1 MTHITNIDFY
11 FSISIRFFLESS
23 KLTLTITLV
32 NIKPL
37 GSTHFYSCELLW
49 PHGVGIGKE
58 ALQPGAGL
66 WRRLPQVPRSPTSV
80 LNINYPEHPPTTLN
94 IPTGFTI
101 PKESEGSWFPGM
113 RAFYDTPL
121 PREEGLNSIPG
132 TGGHEKTLPC
142 QTPKTSTNTSPPHT
156 YSFSCF
162 NPPSTLGLSYVN
174 LCLDKFSFSSSC
186 LLHQR
191 LWHTLSLYPL
201 YTSHQSQAHRRWWV
215 NICWAEFCLKVYL
228 FPLGTWLIVTWSS

>member
-1 MTHITNIDFY
+1 MDLLPCVTHSPRELQQWCVLLFYFEPVTHITNIDFY

-66 WRRLPQVPRSPTSV
+66 RRRLLRVPRSPTS
-80 LNINYPEHPPTTLN
+80 LPHPPATLN
-94 IPTGFTI
+94 TPTRFTF
-101 PKESEGSWFPGM
+101 PKESGESWFPGI
-113 RAFYDTPL
+113 RAFHDTPL
-121 PREEGLNSIPG
+121 PREEGLNSIPS

-142 QTPKTSTNTSPPHT
+142 QTPKTSTSTSPPHT
-156 YSFSCF
+156 QSFSCF
-162 NPPSTLGLSYVN
+162 NTPSTLGLSYVN
-174 LCLDKFSFSSSC
+174 LCMDKFSFSFSC

-201 YTSHQSQAHRRWWV
+201 YT
-215 NICWAEFCLKVYL
+215 
-228 FPLGTWLIVTWSS
+228 